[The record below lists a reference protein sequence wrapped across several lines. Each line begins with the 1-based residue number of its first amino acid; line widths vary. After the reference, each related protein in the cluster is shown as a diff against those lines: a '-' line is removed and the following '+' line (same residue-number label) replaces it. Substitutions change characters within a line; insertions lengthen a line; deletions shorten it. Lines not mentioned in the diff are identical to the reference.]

1 MCATEG
7 TYDPV
12 VFSNFD
18 YIHEDNDWTRY
29 QESYVKSR
37 FVFNIAGL
45 RTSDILEEIDSRR
58 VSIQTY
64 DTEIPASFQFQHG
77 ANYPLGTEFY
87 NSASGSAPGLYIHTY
102 DGSNTSQDQN
112 TVTIMQTESTGG
124 VLGVSDFEGMGKVKI
139 PETIINARSKTDASI
154 RVTAENAGN
163 VTAALELCGN
173 KNCLE
178 DAAEF
183 AYHRGSGVATM
194 STYLDSGRLIHTTY
208 DAVGR
213 KVVFNH
219 GNVFVGEGDASGVV
233 NILNHPEDT
242 IIPGFAG
249 HTRLYSREVD
259 LPDQSSELI
268 YIDST
273 GNSWPLSLVTNQL
286 DPVFWDGNLNLWG
299 GSGTPADANNENWAE
314 GAIAN
319 NTVYGNFALR
329 QGTFGDDAV
338 CANNTA
344 LGTAAGSGMTLA
356 IDNIIIGKDCAADT
370 TNNVSN
376 NILIGNN
383 IDVDSQ
389 NINNVIIGNNIV
401 NKSSNSILIG
411 DGVMNG
417 VSASGMSNQTFMVG
431 NQNHVLMSGSMP
443 AHYLSMPDGGEL
455 SLSDIS
461 NTIDTRFKQNG
472 IEVRG
477 SGDRYGLDSFDI
489 SFAGD
494 TGLVNSVMTLDHS
507 AYYSMN
513 NVEEY
518 EVVNPR
524 RPFVRINGD
533 AKVRGAVR
541 FADGTSLESAAT
553 IENFESLLGAMQEL
567 IDTQTIEGTM
577 LQNVTAPDN
586 PLIPTIGIMTQFNG
600 ETATITNR
608 DQYLRLEEGDYVIAN
623 RIKNTEGQYEYRPVW
638 VSNETTTCGCGRV
651 EVPEEEEAP
660 ADGGTP

>member
-1 MCATEG
+1 
-7 TYDPV
+7 
-12 VFSNFD
+12 
-18 YIHEDNDWTRY
+18 
-29 QESYVKSR
+29 
-37 FVFNIAGL
+37 
-45 RTSDILEEIDSRR
+45 
-58 VSIQTY
+58 
-64 DTEIPASFQFQHG
+64 
-77 ANYPLGTEFY
+77 
-87 NSASGSAPGLYIHTY
+87 
-102 DGSNTSQDQN
+102 
-112 TVTIMQTESTGG
+112 
-124 VLGVSDFEGMGKVKI
+124 
-139 PETIINARSKTDASI
+139 
-154 RVTAENAGN
+154 
-163 VTAALELCGN
+163 
-173 KNCLE
+173 
-178 DAAEF
+178 
-183 AYHRGSGVATM
+183 
-194 STYLDSGRLIHTTY
+194 
-208 DAVGR
+208 
-213 KVVFNH
+213 
-219 GNVFVGEGDASGVV
+219 
-233 NILNHPEDT
+233 
-242 IIPGFAG
+242 
-249 HTRLYSREVD
+249 
-259 LPDQSSELI
+259 
-268 YIDST
+268 
-273 GNSWPLSLVTNQL
+273 
-286 DPVFWDGNLNLWG
+286 
-299 GSGTPADANNENWAE
+299 
-314 GAIAN
+314 
-319 NTVYGNFALR
+319 
-329 QGTFGDDAV
+329 
-338 CANNTA
+338 
-344 LGTAAGSGMTLA
+344 MTLA